1 MAIRTVIVD
10 DEPLARRRLLSF
22 LNADSEIEIAGECGD
37 GRTALDV
44 ISAQKPALLFLDI
57 QMPEMD
63 GFSVL
68 QSLKLS
74 PMPLVIFVTAF
85 DHYAVKAF
93 EAHALDYLLKP
104 FSRQRFGDALL
115 RAKDHLRQ
123 RQGAAYEGKLTE
135 MMQQLAAR
143 RNSLPLRTRGRLV
156 FVPMQEIDWLEADAN
171 YVRVHAGQETHIVR
185 EKIGDLEAKLDPQ
198 VFLRVHRS
206 FIVNV
211 DRIRELVPCD
221 GSGYIVVLRGG
232 KEVPCGRTYHPNL
245 HRLLQRSEG

>member
-1 MAIRTVIVD
+1 MD

>member
-1 MAIRTVIVD
+1 MD

-123 RQGAAYEGKLTE
+123 RQGAAYEGKLAG

>member
-123 RQGAAYEGKLTE
+123 RQGAAYEGKLAE

>member
-1 MAIRTVIVD
+1 MD

-123 RQGAAYEGKLTE
+123 REGAAYEGKLAG

-156 FVPMQEIDWLEADAN
+156 FVPMQDIDWLEADAN

-185 EKIGDLEAKLDPQ
+185 EKLGDFEAKLDPQ

-211 DRIRELVPCD
+211 DRIRELVPCN
-221 GSGYIVVLRGG
+221 GSEYIVVLRSG
-232 KEVPCGRTYHPNL
+232 KELPCGRTYRPNL
-245 HRLLQRSEG
+245 DRLLQHSSA